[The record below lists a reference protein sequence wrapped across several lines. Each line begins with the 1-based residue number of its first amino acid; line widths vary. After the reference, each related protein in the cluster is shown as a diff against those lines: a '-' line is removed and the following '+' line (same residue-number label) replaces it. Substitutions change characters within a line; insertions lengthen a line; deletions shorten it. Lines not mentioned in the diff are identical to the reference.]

1 MKYPNTMNKGKKI
14 ANEMIPGD
22 IFHPGEFIKDELE
35 ARDLSQQELADKMK
49 VSKSEISLLIHGHR
63 NINVKIAILLEK
75 VLGIDAEF
83 WMNLQIKYDIDI
95 VKKKAQK
102 AIKHAKISSTQ
113 KEKFKQL
120 VVAA

>member
-1 MKYPNTMNKGKKI
+1 MKYPNTMNKIKKS

-22 IFHPGEFIKDELE
+22 IFHPGEFIKDELD
-35 ARDLSQQELADKMK
+35 ARDLSQQALADKMK
-49 VSKSEISLLIHGHR
+49 VSKSEISLLIHGNR
-63 NINVKIAILLEK
+63 NINVKTAILLEK

-83 WMNLQIKYDIDI
+83 WMNLQIKYDIDL

-102 AIKHAKISSTQ
+102 SIKQAKISTNK
-113 KEKFKQL
+113 KEILKKL

>member
-1 MKYPNTMNKGKKI
+1 MSKTRKK

-22 IFHPGEFIKDELE
+22 VFHPGEFIKDELE
-35 ARDLSQQELADKMK
+35 TRNLSQQDLAEKMK
-49 VSKSEISLLIHGHR
+49 LSKSEISLLIHGHR

-83 WMNLQIKYDIDI
+83 WMNIQIKYDIDV

-102 AIKHAKISSTQ
+102 SIKQAKLSPA
-113 KEKFKQL
+113 KKKKFGLL
-120 VVAA
+120 VKAA